1 MRIIIA
7 TLLSIIFIAS
17 CSVNKLANEEQ
28 QYETMAEESSENWE
42 SVLAEKNVTIDS
54 LSMVVENLYFMV
66 DSLMY
71 ELDVAN
77 SRVAVNTEFQI
88 PDRFMFAGREFD
100 FSNDRVYAKFERIFA
115 QELKSAHRYIQRSGI
130 YFDIFEEYL
139 EKYDI
144 PSDAKYLAVAESDL
158 NAMATSHVG
167 AAGIWQ
173 IMPSTARGLG
183 LQINSFIDE
192 RRDIFKATDAAT
204 RFLRGNYNFLAERG
218 AEDWLLAMSSYNA
231 GVGNISRAIREQQAY
246 DFFDIMM
253 RTDETHHYLWRAVA
267 IKMIFEHE
275 EEIFGQHF
283 TRDLPIR
290 EQTRVET
297 LNLKGHYK
305 IDNWAAAQGTS
316 VRRIWELNPWIKI
329 YQRSQGRYSAINDV
343 VLPPGDFTILV
354 PIEAEKDRVE
364 LERITK
370 QFQNENA
377 GYFTHHIVQKGDTLF
392 GIARKYNTSV
402 SSLRR
407 LNGLN
412 SDLIRPGQ
420 KLYLFDAPT
429 GSASSSTNTYE
440 VKSGDTVSTIAQKL
454 GVSTNHLITMNNLR
468 NNNGVVLI
476 YPGQKLSY

>member
-7 TLLSIIFIAS
+7 TLLSILFIAS
-17 CSVNKLANEEQ
+17 CSVNKLTNEEQ
-28 QYETMAEESSENWE
+28 QYEAMAEDSSENRE
-42 SVLAEKNVTIDS
+42 SVLAEKNVAIDS
-54 LSMVVENLYFMV
+54 LSMLVENLYFMV

-130 YFDIFEEYL
+130 YFDIFEEYF

-144 PSDAKYLAVAESDL
+144 PSDAKFLAVAESDL

-173 IMPSTARGLG
+173 IMPSTAKGLG

-192 RRDIFKATDAAT
+192 RRDIFKATDAAA

-275 EEIFGQHF
+275 VEIFGQRF
-283 TRDLPIR
+283 TRDLPLR

-420 KLYLFDAPT
+420 KLYLFDAPS

>member
-1 MRIIIA
+1 MKIIIV
-7 TLLSIIFIAS
+7 TLFSVLFILS
-17 CSVNKLANEEQ
+17 CSVNKLVNDEQ
-28 QYETMAEESSENWE
+28 QHDDTREEGTEKWE
-42 SVLAEKNVTIDS
+42 SVIAEKNDTIDS
-54 LSMVVENLYFMV
+54 LNIMIDNLYFMV

-71 ELDVAN
+71 ELDIAN
-77 SRVAVNTEFQI
+77 SRVAVNTDFQI
-88 PDRFMFAGREFD
+88 PKTFEFAGREFNL
-100 FSNDRVYAKFERIFA
+100 SNDRVYSKFERIFE

-130 YFDIFEEYL
+130 YFDIFEEYF
-139 EKYDI
+139 EKYNI

-158 NAMATSHVG
+158 SAMATSHVG

-192 RRDIFKATDAAT
+192 RRDIFKATDAAA
-204 RFLRGNYNFLAERG
+204 RFLRSNYTFLAERG

-275 EEIFGQHF
+275 EDIFGQRF
-283 TRDLPIR
+283 VRDLPLR
-290 EQTRVET
+290 EQTRQESLH
-297 LNLKGHYK
+297 LNGHYK
-305 IDNWAAAQGTS
+305 IDEWATAQGTS

-343 VLPPGDFTILV
+343 VLPPGDYTILV
-354 PIEAEKDRVE
+354 PSEAEKNITE
-364 LERITK
+364 IEKITK
-370 QFQNENA
+370 RFQNENA

-420 KLYLFDAPT
+420 KLYLFDAPSQT
-429 GSASSSTNTYE
+429 ASATTKTYE

-454 GVSTNHLITMNNLR
+454 GVSTTHLITMNNLR

-476 YPGQKLSY
+476 YPGQKLRY